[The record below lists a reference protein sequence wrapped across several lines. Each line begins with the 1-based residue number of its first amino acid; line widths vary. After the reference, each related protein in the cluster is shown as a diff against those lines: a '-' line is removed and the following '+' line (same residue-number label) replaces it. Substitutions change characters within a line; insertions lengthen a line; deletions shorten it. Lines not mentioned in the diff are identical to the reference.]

1 MYLLITIVDAMDG
14 FIYGEVVS
22 ILGSDGDNSVSD
34 SDYLSDVGMW
44 LMCSKIYPLLYSALF
59 FE

>member
-1 MYLLITIVDAMDG
+1 MYIYLIITIVDTMDG

-34 SDYLSDVGMW
+34 GDYLSDVGMW
-44 LMCSKIYPLLYSALF
+44 LVCPNSAI
-59 FE
+59 

>member
-1 MYLLITIVDAMDG
+1 MYLLITLVDTMDG

-44 LMCSKIYPLLYSALF
+44 LMCPNPLFYSALL